1 MSVIKN
7 RGMPCDRRIDRRS
20 VAGLAGCV
28 ALLACASMA
37 QAGIVQF
44 NIVTAQS
51 SIGLTMDVS
60 DPALPGGPA
69 QFRDVITYPQTD
81 PSNVTK
87 ASGMVF
93 VNLQPG
99 VSIELLS
106 SANGTHINYLISST
120 PNPTYPVPPSP
131 YPGYLPGRNADGS
144 LDTSNSPSK
153 AAPGQMGFDVFHP
166 VAGFLGNARLFDLVH
181 GMSGG
186 SPAPFNAGNNNYPIP
201 ADHFLLA
208 EDGWLDVVT
217 GILADSIDLGEAG
230 PGGGPFA
237 TPMGP
242 YVSEVT
248 SNANAMT
255 WDGATLT
262 IPLTTRLKFTDDTTT
277 YDITTFGQ
285 LVLAPAVP
293 EPPAVMMAGLGAVGL
308 VGGAWRVRKRRT
320 RAV

>member
-1 MSVIKN
+1 M
-7 RGMPCDRRIDRRS
+7 
-20 VAGLAGCV
+20 
-28 ALLACASMA
+28 LLASAIRTE
-37 QAGIVQF
+37 AGVVQF
-44 NIVTAQS
+44 DIVTAQS
-51 SIGLTMDVS
+51 TIGLTMDVS

-69 QFRDVITYPQTD
+69 QFRDVISYPQTD

-87 ASGMVF
+87 ASGSVF

-106 SANGTHINYLISST
+106 SANGSHINYLISST

-131 YPGYLPGRNADGS
+131 YPGYLPGRNEDGS

-166 VAGFLGNARLFDLVH
+166 VAGFLGNARLFNLVH
-181 GMSGG
+181 GMTGG
-186 SPAPFNAGNNNYPIP
+186 APAPYNGGNNNYPIP

-217 GILADSIDLGEAG
+217 GILADSIQLNEAG
-230 PGGGPFA
+230 PNGGPFA

-248 SNANAMT
+248 STANAMT

-262 IPLTTRLKFTDDTTT
+262 IPLSTRLKFTDDTTT

-293 EPPAVMMAGLGAVGL
+293 EPSTMMLAGLGVVGSL
-308 VGGAWRVRKRRT
+308 SCVWRVRNRRA
-320 RAV
+320 RVA